1 MKNERRS
8 FAIEGLEIRED
19 AEGKS
24 PTIVGHAAV
33 FGSLSKDLGGFR
45 EIIAP
50 GAFAGHEAMDVRA
63 LFNHSPDMVL
73 GRNKAGTL
81 RLSEDATGLRV
92 EIDPPDTSYAND
104 LLVSMRGGDIDQMS
118 VGFRTI
124 NDKWETVDGEDIRTL
139 EKVELFDVS
148 PVVFPA
154 YEDTDVAVRSL
165 EAYRKTKED
174 EPEQEGSELSVA
186 MADKRLQ
193 LAERD

>member
-1 MKNERRS
+1 MKTERRS
-8 FAIEGLEIRED
+8 FAIDGLEIREGGED
-19 AEGKS
+19 KS

-50 GAFAGHEAMDVRA
+50 GAFDGHEDMDVRA

-81 RLSEDATGLRV
+81 RLTQDETGLRV
-92 EIDPPDTSYAND
+92 EIDPPDTTFAND
-104 LLVSMRGGDIDQMS
+104 LLVSMRRGDIDQMS
-118 VGFRTI
+118 FGFRTI

-154 YEDTDVAVRSL
+154 YTDTDVAVRSL
-165 EAYRKTKED
+165 EEYRAYREDAEQRKEA
-174 EPEQEGSELSVA
+174 GLSVA
-186 MADKRLQ
+186 MADTRLR
-193 LAERD
+193 LAELE

>member
-8 FAIEGLEIRED
+8 FTIEGLELRD
-19 AEGKS
+19 NEGKN

-33 FGSLSKDLGGFR
+33 FGSISKDLGGFR

-50 GAFAGHEAMDVRA
+50 GAFDGHEDMDVRA
-63 LFNHSPDMVL
+63 LFNHDPNMVL
-73 GRNKAGTL
+73 GRNTAGTL
-81 RLSEDATGLRV
+81 RLREDAKGLHV
-92 EIDPPDTSYAND
+92 EIDPPDTSFAKD
-104 LLVSMRGGDIDQMS
+104 LLVSMRRGDIDQMS
-118 VGFRTI
+118 FGFRTI
-124 NDKWETVDGEDIRTL
+124 SDKWETKDGEDLRTL

-165 EAYRKTKED
+165 EAYRESKEAPPAEED
-174 EPEQEGSELSVA
+174 SELSVA